1 MNYILLHWNFGKE
14 STRMIVQNMQ
24 ETCNLLLKK
33 KSGEWVEESQGGVLW
48 RPVGTKEN
56 SLLEILENDANR
68 IINWGNRI
76 FSTDRFFAANRPS
89 FIDNASNKARCRR
102 ILQDASVS
110 VPRTY
115 FWENLE
121 ECTEVTYP
129 IIVRPSSHHGGS
141 DFNVF
146 NNPDKLAA
154 FLWGKPVGTWY
165 ASEVFEKTH
174 EYRLHVMSGKVSVIQ
189 EKPLVEGEIRGNY
202 AVNHES
208 WRILKWGEYNHPMC
222 RTAVHALAILGLDFG
237 AVDMLYNAKNNTWAI
252 CEVNTSPAV
261 NSPYMSGKY
270 AMYFDWLIRH
280 DFPEPASWED
290 ENVTFYTKL
299 LRE

>member
-1 MNYILLHWNFGKE
+1 MNYTLLHWNFGRE
-14 STRMIVQNMQ
+14 STRMIVQNM
-24 ETCNLLLKK
+24 EEKCNLLLKK
-33 KSGEWVEESQGGVLW
+33 KSGEWVEESQGGVMW

-56 SLLEILENDANR
+56 SLLKILEDDANR

-76 FSTDRFFAANRPS
+76 FSDNGYFSANLPS
-89 FIDNASNKARCRR
+89 SIANASNKTRCRR
-102 ILQDASVS
+102 ILREAGIEI
-110 VPRTY
+110 PTTY
-115 FWENLE
+115 FYGEEWMENR
-121 ECTEVTYP
+121 P
-129 IIVRPSSHHGGS
+129 IIARPSHHHGGQ
-141 DFNVF
+141 DFYVIEGGEDLLKF
-146 NNPDKLAA
+146 PPEADI
-154 FLWGKPVGTWY
+154 TDWY
-165 ASEVFEKTH
+165 FSEIFEKTH
-174 EYRLHVMSGKVSVIQ
+174 EYRLHVLSGKVAVIQ
-189 EKPLVEGEIRGNY
+189 EKPLVEGEIRANF

-208 WRILKWGEYNHPMC
+208 WRILKWSEYNHPMC
-222 RTAVHALAILGLDFG
+222 RTAIHALAILGLDFG

-280 DFPEPASWED
+280 DFPEPFSWEE